1 MVLRLSLLAMLF
13 IALVLVLVTQ
23 PASAQ
28 KQNPAADVEVLKD
41 IVTGKGGEKA
51 MHLTMY
57 RLKAKQDKPMPAV
70 VWIHGGGWMQGSYND
85 TQSRHLALAA
95 RGYVVASI
103 EHRFSGEAVFPAA
116 IEDCKLAVRPPARSC
131 QGIQHRRGPRRHHRR
146 LVGGPSRRAAR
157 HVWLDQGIGRE
168 GWLARPIEQS
178 ASRRGLCRHDRAHS
192 LWVRQ
197 RQGHD
202 DQIPR
207 RPRHGQEGPGRVG
220 QPAHA
225 RQQRFAPL
233 PHHPWRQ

>member
-116 IEDCKLAVRPPARSC
+116 IEDCKLAVRSC
-131 QGIQHRRGPRRHHRR
+131 ALMPRNTTSTRTTSAPSALRRGPIS
-146 LVGGPSRRAAR
+146 PSCSAR
-157 HVWLDQGIGRE
+157 
-168 GWLARPIEQS
+168 LAR
-178 ASRRGLCRHDRAHS
+178 SRN
-192 LWVRQ
+192 WK
-197 RQGHD
+197 
-202 DQIPR
+202 
-207 RPRHGQEGPGRVG
+207 GRVVG
-220 QPAHA
+220 PTNRAKCKPSWPMPA
-225 RQQRFAPL
+225 
-233 PHHPWRQ
+233 